1 MAKELDASLL
11 SIWKELCI
19 VFNQMSMIEPRLQDV
34 ELSKETSNNDHIT
47 LNYEKNESWK
57 DAEKIV
63 SSLSTESIQSL
74 YELSKANLTNLN
86 MHLAERRRFAAKF
99 TTGVISVIGGG
110 VAIARAFGLL
120 NFEDIILVV
129 FSVVLLY
136 PACLLWWKFL
146 GKPLQ
151 SKWQALELSTCLQTI
166 LAFRQSGMDDTI

>member
-19 VFNQMSMIEPRLQDV
+19 VFNQMSMIEPRPQDV

-99 TTGVISVIGGG
+99 ATGVISVIGGG

-120 NFEDIILVV
+120 NCEDIILVV
-129 FSVVLLY
+129 FFCCSVV
-136 PACLLWWKFL
+136 
-146 GKPLQ
+146 
-151 SKWQALELSTCLQTI
+151 
-166 LAFRQSGMDDTI
+166 SGMSTLVEISWQTFAIEMAGVRTFDLPPNDTCVSTIRDG